1 MQGRRKHEADQRVES
16 SRTLEND
23 WQVQIT
29 EKVNLLETKMI
40 SMDNGLAGAGE
51 NIKKN
56 WITF

>member
-1 MQGRRKHEADQRVES
+1 MQGRRKHEAEQPVEI

-23 WQVQIT
+23 WQAQIT

-56 WITF
+56 WIIF